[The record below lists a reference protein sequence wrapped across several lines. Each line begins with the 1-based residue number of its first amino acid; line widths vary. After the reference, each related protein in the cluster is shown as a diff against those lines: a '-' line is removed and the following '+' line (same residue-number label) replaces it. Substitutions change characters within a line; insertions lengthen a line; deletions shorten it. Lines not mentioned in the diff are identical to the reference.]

1 MLHLNYNDI
10 STFFITS
17 KCPHILTSSSSSES
31 LSLSDVVSRLVAVFR
46 TLVQSV
52 STTDAVTGAWGTQK
66 YATAYIT
73 DRTSNSSITKRT
85 ANAEVM
91 IE

>member
-1 MLHLNYNDI
+1 M
-10 STFFITS
+10 STFRSI
-17 KCPHILTSSSSSES
+17 SES
-31 LSLSDVVSRLVAVFR
+31 TITITDTVSRAFNAFR
-46 TLVQSV
+46 TLVQSI
-52 STTDAVTGAWGTQK
+52 SLTDAVTGAWGTQK

-73 DRTSNSSITKRT
+73 DRTSNSSITSRT